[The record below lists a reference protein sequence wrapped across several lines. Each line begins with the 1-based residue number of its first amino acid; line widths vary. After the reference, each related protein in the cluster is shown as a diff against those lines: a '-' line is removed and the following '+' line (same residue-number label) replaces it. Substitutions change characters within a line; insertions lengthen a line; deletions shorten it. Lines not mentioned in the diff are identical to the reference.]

1 MYTLKYINQE
11 TEIPNLKNLSD
22 KYNIIISSFIVPDI
36 MINVSL
42 DLCADLIYSKPEL
55 LHKNEFDVLL
65 KLFDDIIN
73 GNSKNTFI
81 IKELSNEQLQNLIKK
96 FESVNKLSNNG
107 SSEEYK
113 QFYNRLL
120 LAIFLFLNY
129 KKEENIKIGQL
140 IEQTLYKGD
149 EYYKEAYDKNE
160 YSYRLYN
167 TIIIPDI
174 IGLSIS
180 HSAQEYIQEL
190 IKRMIYKKITEQ
202 EIVQIK
208 QKILVFE
215 PDIQEFI
222 LYIINTSS

>member
-55 LHKNEFDVLL
+55 LHKTEFDVLL

-73 GNSKNTFI
+73 ANSKNTFI
-81 IKELSNEQLQNLIKK
+81 IKELTNEQLQNLIKK
-96 FESVNKLSNNG
+96 FESSNG
-107 SSEEYK
+107 SGEEYTR
-113 QFYNRLL
+113 FYNRLL

-215 PDIQEFI
+215 QDIQEFI
-222 LYIINTSS
+222 LYIINPSS